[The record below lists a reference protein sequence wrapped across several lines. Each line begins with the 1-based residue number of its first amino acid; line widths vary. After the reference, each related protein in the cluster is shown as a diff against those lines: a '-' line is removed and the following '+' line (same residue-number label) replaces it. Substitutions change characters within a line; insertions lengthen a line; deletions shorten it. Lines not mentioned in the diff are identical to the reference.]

1 MVRIYKR
8 EDGSNVPD
16 NFFARVKNQL
26 NKYGQIDAGT
36 INKNTKK
43 KEGGMILGQHH
54 KMIIS
59 NGYDE
64 IQSIGIKKYSEMLAD
79 KYDMSWDGI
88 RKEIGIM
95 KRFGII

>member
-1 MVRIYKR
+1 MARSYRK
-8 EDGSNVPD
+8 EDGSEVPL
-16 NFFARVKNQL
+16 NYFNRVKGVL

-54 KMIIS
+54 KKIIS
-59 NGYDE
+59 DGYDE
-64 IQSIGIKKYSEMLAD
+64 IQSIGIKKYSEMLGD
-79 KYDMSWDGI
+79 RFDMSWDGI

>member
-1 MVRIYKR
+1 MARSYKK
-8 EDGSNVPD
+8 EDGSDVPL
-16 NFFARVKNQL
+16 NYFNRVKGVL